1 MRRAWAITGALSV
14 TETVSYGI
22 LYYAFAAF
30 LVPMQRDLGF
40 SAAQLTGAF
49 SLSLLVA
56 AAVGIL
62 IGRHLDR
69 HAPRSL
75 MTGGSIAGVLRHR
88 LASRGPDHGGV
99 IAELAASRPALRTR
113 AWAIVG
119 ALSVTETVAWG
130 ILYYAYAVFLIPMH
144 AELGFSTAE
153 LTGAFR
159 RRC

>member
-1 MRRAWAITGALSV
+1 MSADAHTAPRAGGA
-14 TETVSYGI
+14 
-22 LYYAFAAF
+22 AH
-30 LVPMQRDLGF
+30 
-40 SAAQLTGAF
+40 
-49 SLSLLVA
+49 VA
-56 AAVGIL
+56 APR
-62 IGRHLDR
+62 GR
-69 HAPRSL
+69 S
-75 MTGGSIAGVLRHR
+75 
-88 LASRGPDHGGV
+88 
-99 IAELAASRPALRTR
+99 LRTR